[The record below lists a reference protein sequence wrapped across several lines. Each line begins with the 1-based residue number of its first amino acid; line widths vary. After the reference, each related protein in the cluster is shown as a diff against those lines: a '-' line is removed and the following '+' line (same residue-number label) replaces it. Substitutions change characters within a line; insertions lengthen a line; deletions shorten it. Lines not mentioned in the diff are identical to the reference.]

1 MKMAAASVFSALRA
15 EFEAAQKGLKD
26 VDENIKRLTGR
37 DPDEFR
43 AQLRRPGGPTQGGP
57 PDQQGR
63 ERFSGKLEIKGG
75 PPAAKRRAIRNAGP
89 FTRPPIEPPAEESG
103 DEEDLPRKG
112 GVQSWVVAAPTKE
125 TQRTRKEASA
135 DQKGDRR
142 CMERN
147 KRMFGMMLGTL
158 QKFQSEETRRKDQLQ
173 SQKRAEIEQKLE
185 EAAEREKAQLRKER
199 QDLFLSRRQKQ
210 QSLRRLELKMEVA
223 RLHEEAEAR
232 QRLLLNFIHT
242 RTKPHIMF
250 KPAKPCPETQKR
262 LKESQ
267 KRILGTIESRR
278 AKVKEELDAIDEL
291 YRRGGGPP
299 VEEEEEESHKE
310 NRGPPAT
317 ETSTAGASTEDS
329 STDRVRPEDGNAT
342 TDGAA
347 MTTAAPGDDV
357 VAAVEPMEV
366 GDEGSAGPQT
376 VAEGPATLDTPDEQV
391 DRTDAEATA
400 GMENGDTILEAT
412 TDKDAVEAAE
422 TAAEVAP
429 AMDILGDEKF
439 EPIYDE

>member
-43 AQLRRPGGPTQGGP
+43 AQLRRPGGPMLGGP

-63 ERFSGKLEIKGG
+63 ERFSGKPEVKGG
-75 PPAAKRRAIRNAGP
+75 PPTTKRRNFGGP
-89 FTRPPIEPPAEESG
+89 FVRPPIELPPAEESG

-147 KRMFGMMLGTL
+147 KRMFGIMLGTL

-317 ETSTAGASTEDS
+317 ETSAAEASTDDPGHRVKPEGENAATDS
-329 STDRVRPEDGNAT
+329 EAV
-342 TDGAA
+342 
-347 MTTAAPGDDV
+347 APGD
-357 VAAVEPMEV
+357 VAAATDAAEPMEV
-366 GDEGSAGPQT
+366 GGEETAGQQT
-376 VAEGPATLDTPDEQV
+376 AAEGPATQGTADEEG
-391 DRTDAEATA
+391 DRTDAEATVNV
-400 GMENGDTILEAT
+400 ENGDAVPETAS
-412 TDKDAVEAAE
+412 DKDAAEAEA
-422 TAAEVAP
+422 AAEVAAEIAP
-429 AMDILGDEKF
+429 AMDVLGDEKF

>member
-1 MKMAAASVFSALRA
+1 M
-15 EFEAAQKGLKD
+15 
-26 VDENIKRLTGR
+26 
-37 DPDEFR
+37 
-43 AQLRRPGGPTQGGP
+43 RPQV
-57 PDQQGR
+57 
-63 ERFSGKLEIKGG
+63 E
-75 PPAAKRRAIRNAGP
+75 PPA
-89 FTRPPIEPPAEESG
+89 AEESG
-103 DEEDLPRKG
+103 DEEDLPRKS
-112 GVQSWVVAAPTKE
+112 GVQSWVVAAPTKDM
-125 TQRTRKEASA
+125 QRTRKEASA

-158 QKFQSEETRRKDQLQ
+158 QKFQSEETRRKHQLQ

-250 KPAKPCPETQKR
+250 KPAKHCAETQKR

-317 ETSTAGASTEDS
+317 EASAAEVSLEGSEHRVKLED
-329 STDRVRPEDGNAT
+329 E
-342 TDGAA
+342 GAA
-347 MTTAAPGDDV
+347 TDVATAATSDV
-357 VAAVEPMEV
+357 TVAADNTEPMEV
-366 GDEGSAGPQT
+366 GNGESAGQPT
-376 VAEGPATLDTPDEQV
+376 AVEGPAAQDERG
-391 DRTDAEATA
+391 DMTDAEVTVKV
-400 GMENGDTILEAT
+400 ENGDAVPEAA
-412 TDKDAVEAAE
+412 TDKDMAEAEAVSAVEA
-422 TAAEVAP
+422 TP
-429 AMDILGDEKF
+429 AMDVLGDEKF

>member
-43 AQLRRPGGPTQGGP
+43 AQLRRPGGPMLGGP

-63 ERFSGKLEIKGG
+63 ERFSGKPEIKGG
-75 PPAAKRRAIRNAGP
+75 PPTTKRRNFGGP
-89 FTRPPIEPPAEESG
+89 FVRPPIEPPPAEESG

-147 KRMFGMMLGTL
+147 KRMFGIMLGTL

-267 KRILGTIESRR
+267 KRIL
-278 AKVKEELDAIDEL
+278 
-291 YRRGGGPP
+291 
-299 VEEEEEESHKE
+299 EEEEEESHKE

-317 ETSTAGASTEDS
+317 ETSAAEASTDDPGHRVKPEGENAATDS
-329 STDRVRPEDGNAT
+329 EAV
-342 TDGAA
+342 
-347 MTTAAPGDDV
+347 APGD
-357 VAAVEPMEV
+357 VAAATDAAEPMEV
-366 GDEGSAGPQT
+366 GGE
-376 VAEGPATLDTPDEQV
+376 E
-391 DRTDAEATA
+391 TA
-400 GMENGDTILEAT
+400 GQQTGPWKGNVGITLL
-412 TDKDAVEAAE
+412 
-422 TAAEVAP
+422 
-429 AMDILGDEKF
+429 ILGEGRAQKALQVTSVVRF
-439 EPIYDE
+439 GRWPHVVWPLVER